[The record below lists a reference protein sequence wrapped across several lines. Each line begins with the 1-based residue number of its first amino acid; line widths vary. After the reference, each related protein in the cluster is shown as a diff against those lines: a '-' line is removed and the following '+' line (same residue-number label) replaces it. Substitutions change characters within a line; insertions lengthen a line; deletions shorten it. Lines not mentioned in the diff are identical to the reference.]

1 MRILTLTWEFP
12 PVITGGLGM
21 ACYGMVK
28 SLLRK
33 QVEVDLV
40 MPASQPVFFSLR
52 NPDDADNLPI
62 ASDQTGPGSLHMS
75 REELTKLLTNPIS
88 AYHTTKY
95 NPISKALNISQPAIR
110 PLSPGL
116 GELSE
121 ILSSE
126 DPLFRQVRSFTE
138 TALKL
143 ASKLDIDLI
152 HAHDWLGYP
161 AASFT
166 ETALKLASKLDIDL
180 IHAHDWLGYPAA
192 MILKKRLNRPFVAHI
207 HATEFDR
214 AGGTG
219 NHRIHHLEYLG
230 LDYADRVVAVS
241 EYTANTIA
249 EKYSIPLQKISVVH
263 NAYSVP
269 NSPNNHRRIFKENT
283 VLFMG
288 RITLQK
294 GPDYFL
300 EVARRVLEHNKN
312 VRFIMAGTGDM
323 KNRILHRAAA
333 MGLGT
338 RFLVAGFLD
347 RQQVDQILST
357 TDIFVLPSISEPFG
371 IAPLEA
377 MSHGAVAIISK
388 KAGVAEIIHN
398 AFKIDFWDID
408 QMVSTI
414 LDLTDNHEKLKEM
427 SIRSRNEVSN
437 LEWDQA

>member
-40 MPASQPVFFSLR
+40 MPVREPVFFSLR
-52 NPDDADNLPI
+52 NPDDVDNLPI
-62 ASDQTGPGSLHMS
+62 ASDQAGQILSSSIYMS
-75 REELTKLLTNPIS
+75 REELTKLLANPIS
-88 AYHTTKY
+88 VYHTTKDY
-95 NPISKALNISQPAIR
+95 PISKPLNISQPAIKS
-110 PLSPGL
+110 LSPGL

-138 TALKL
+138 MALKL

-152 HAHDWLGYP
+152 HAHDWL
-161 AASFT
+161 A
-166 ETALKLASKLDIDL
+166 
-180 IHAHDWLGYPAA
+180 YPAA

-283 VLFMG
+283 ILFMG

-347 RQQVDQILST
+347 REQVDQILST

-414 LDLTDNHEKLKEM
+414 LDLTDNPDKLREM

-437 LEWDQA
+437 LEWDHAAEKLINVYNQATEAQTCSI

>member
-33 QVEVDLV
+33 QVEVELV
-40 MPASQPVFFSLR
+40 IPASRPVFFSLR

-62 ASDQTGPGSLHMS
+62 ASDQAGPRSFHMS
-75 REELTKLLTNPIS
+75 REELTKLLANPIS
-88 AYHTTKY
+88 AYHTTKH
-95 NPISKALNISQPAIR
+95 NLISRPLGISQPAIR

-138 TALKL
+138 MALKL
-143 ASKLDIDLI
+143 V
-152 HAHDWLGYP
+152 
-161 AASFT
+161 
-166 ETALKLASKLDIDL
+166 SKLDIDL

-192 MILKKRLNRPFVAHI
+192 MILKKTLNRPFVAHI

-230 LDYADRVVAVS
+230 LDYADRIVAVS
-241 EYTANTIA
+241 GYTANTIA
-249 EKYSIPLQKISVVH
+249 EKYSIPQQKISVVH

-300 EVARRVLEHNKN
+300 EVARRVLGHNKN

-347 RQQVDQILST
+347 REQVDQILST
-357 TDIFVLPSISEPFG
+357 TDIFVLPSIAEPFG

-377 MSHGAVAIISK
+377 MSHGAVAVVSK

-414 LDLTDNHEKLKEM
+414 LDLTDNPEKLKEM
-427 SIRSRNEVSN
+427 SIRSRNEVAN
-437 LEWDQA
+437 LQWDQAAEKLINVYRQATEAQTCSI

>member
-33 QVEVDLV
+33 HVEVDLV

-52 NPDDADNLPI
+52 NPEDADKLPI
-62 ASDQTGPGSLHMS
+62 ASEQELKKFASASGMS
-75 REELTKLLTNPIS
+75 REELIKLLANPIS
-88 AYHTTKY
+88 AYQTIKH
-95 NPISKALNISQPAIR
+95 NPIYRTPDIKHPAIR
-110 PLSPGL
+110 PLSID
-116 GELSE
+116 ELSE
-121 ILSSE
+121 TLSTGE
-126 DPLFRQVRSFTE
+126 PLFGQVKSFTQM
-138 TALKL
+138 AVRL
-143 ASKLDIDLI
+143 ASKLDIDVI
-152 HAHDWLGYP
+152 HAHDWL
-161 AASFT
+161 S
-166 ETALKLASKLDIDL
+166 
-180 IHAHDWLGYPAA
+180 YPAA
-192 MILKKRLNRPFVAHI
+192 MILKQTLKRPFVAHI

-214 AGGTG
+214 AGGPG

-241 EYTANTIA
+241 GYTANTIT
-249 EKYSIPLQKISVVH
+249 EKYSIPQEKITIVH

-300 EVARRVLEHNKN
+300 EIARRVLEQNKN

-323 KNRILHRAAA
+323 KNGILHRAAA

-347 RQQVDQILST
+347 REQVDRILST
-357 TDIFVLPSISEPFG
+357 TDIFVLPSVSEPFG

-377 MSHGAVAIISK
+377 MSHGAVVIVSK
-388 KAGVAEIIHN
+388 NAGVAEVIEN
-398 AFKIDFWDID
+398 AFKIDFWDTD

-414 LDLTDNHEKLKEM
+414 VDLTEKPEKLKQM
-427 SIRSRNEVSN
+427 SIRSRNEVAN
-437 LEWDQA
+437 LQWDHAADKLINVYEQAMEAQSCSV